1 MDLLKKVDVGGTIM
15 VKAFVKPQNL
25 WHSVLP
31 NPMSLLDLV
40 SEETKGKHHPWG
52 NEDDKGAE
60 ADQTL
65 PMRRPMS
72 VKSVQ
77 CFLEKLDSN
86 LSLKRSYKAT
96 LAPQHS
102 DVWPCW

>member
-40 SEETKGKHHPWG
+40 SEETKGKHHP
-52 NEDDKGAE
+52 
-60 ADQTL
+60 
-65 PMRRPMS
+65 
-72 VKSVQ
+72 
-77 CFLEKLDSN
+77 
-86 LSLKRSYKAT
+86 
-96 LAPQHS
+96 
-102 DVWPCW
+102 